1 MLFAGDMRMNLDP
14 LEQYKDEAVWAALE
28 QVTVKNYAK
37 WLVFSVSTKY
47 EYKDEVVWGSLKP
60 KAVTRYGQNVL
71 CIVGKSVFASGSL
84 FFEAEFS

>member
-47 EYKDEVVWGSLKP
+47 EYKDEVVWGSLKL
-60 KAVTRYGQNVL
+60 KAVTSYGQNVL
-71 CIVGKSVFASGSL
+71 C
-84 FFEAEFS
+84 